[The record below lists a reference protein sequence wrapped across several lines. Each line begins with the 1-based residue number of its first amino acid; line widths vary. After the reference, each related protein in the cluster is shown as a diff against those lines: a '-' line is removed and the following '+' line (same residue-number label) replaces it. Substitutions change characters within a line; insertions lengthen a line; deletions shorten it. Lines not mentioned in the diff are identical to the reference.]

1 MPERVSSAARGAS
14 DDPHAQQLRGLRA
27 TVINWRDLG
36 HGLAGGSERYAW
48 EFARGLDEGGA
59 RVEFLTARDSHQ
71 AARETIDGISVR
83 RGGGQFTFYA
93 LVWLRLILQRLR
105 GRSPDIVFDAE
116 NGIPVF
122 SPLLLPRRTAVVLVM
137 HHVHQ
142 EQFLTYFPRPL
153 AHLGRWLERWLMPR
167 VYRNVKTVAVSDSTV
182 REMRVQLD
190 WSRDVEILANGADMP
205 SFEQPAEIHD
215 RSEPGRITVLG
226 RLATH
231 KRIDL
236 VIRAVA
242 QVRDRNPQLREVL
255 RLDVVGKGPV
265 LDQLTAVVDELG
277 LQGVVAL
284 HGYLD
289 EQTKRDVIA
298 KSRLHVC
305 ASDAEGWGQVVIEAA
320 GLGVPTLSRDVAGL
334 RDSVRDGVTGW
345 LVENPVA
352 VPTTSAQAKALVDV
366 LAEGVVAAL
375 AELDDPRR
383 RETMGAAA
391 RQWARGFTWAGM
403 RSRARQIVVDDLA
416 HRRG

>member
-1 MPERVSSAARGAS
+1 MAERVSPASRGAS
-14 DDPHAQQLRGLRA
+14 DGEPGQQLLGLSA

-48 EFARGLDEGGA
+48 EFARALHDGGA
-59 RVEFLTARDSHQ
+59 DVEFLTARDHHQ
-71 AARETIDGISVR
+71 RSRETIDDMEVR

-93 LVWLRLILQRLR
+93 VVWLRLLWQRIR

-122 SPLLLPRRTAVVLVM
+122 SPVLLPRRTAVVLVM

-182 REMRVQLD
+182 REMRAQLH
-190 WSRDVEILANGADMP
+190 WRRDVEILANGADVP
-205 SFEQPAEIHD
+205 SLEQRAQLVD
-215 RSEPGRITVLG
+215 RSEPGRVAVLG

-242 QVRDRNPQLREVL
+242 QLRHLHPELRQVL

-265 LDQLTAVVDELG
+265 LDELTAVVDDLG
-277 LQGVVAL
+277 LRDVVTL
-284 HGYLD
+284 HGFLD
-289 EQTKRDVIA
+289 EGVKHDVIA
-298 KSRLHVC
+298 RSRLHVC

-320 GLGVPTLSRDVAGL
+320 GLGVPTLARDVAGL

-345 LVENPVA
+345 LVENPVS
-352 VPTTSAQAKALVDV
+352 VPTTPAQEQAVVDV
-366 LAEGVVAAL
+366 LAAGLVEAL
-375 AELDDPRR
+375 AALDDPQRR
-383 RETMGAAA
+383 ASMADAAHE
-391 RQWARGFTWAGM
+391 WALGFTWAGM
-403 RSRARQIVVDDLA
+403 RSRVRQIVVEDLA
-416 HRRG
+416 NRRG